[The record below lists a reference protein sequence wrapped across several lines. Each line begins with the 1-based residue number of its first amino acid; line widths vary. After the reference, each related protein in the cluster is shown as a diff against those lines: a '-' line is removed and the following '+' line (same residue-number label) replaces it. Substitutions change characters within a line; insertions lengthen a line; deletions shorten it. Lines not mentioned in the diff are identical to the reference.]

1 MNIEELRYLTQRTL
15 PGQKAPRTRR
25 KTVVKGKRQTLISR
39 IDTKV
44 KGEKKKQETRSE
56 KIAYCQLST

>member
-1 MNIEELRYLTQRTL
+1 MNIEELRYLTQR
-15 PGQKAPRTRR
+15 PQR

-56 KIAYCQLST
+56 KRKDCLLSTVNLKDYD

>member
-1 MNIEELRYLTQRTL
+1 MNIEELRYLTQR
-15 PGQKAPRTRR
+15 PQR

-44 KGEKKKQETRSE
+44 KGEKRSKRQEARSE

>member
-1 MNIEELRYLTQRTL
+1 MNIEELRYLTQR
-15 PGQKAPRTRR
+15 PQR

-44 KGEKKKQETRSE
+44 KGEKKKQETRS
-56 KIAYCQLST
+56 KKRKDCLLSTVNLKDYDK

>member
-1 MNIEELRYLTQRTL
+1 MNIEELGYLTQR
-15 PGQKAPRTRR
+15 PQR

-44 KGEKKKQETRSE
+44 KCEKKKQEAKRLP
-56 KIAYCQLST
+56 IVICQLKRLWQMN